1 MAARFVLDRSSAR
14 GARATLSVAA
24 LRALAA
30 HVFGQIPSQKHAWNI
45 SVVFA
50 GPRTIQGLN
59 AQYRGRNVPTDV
71 LSFTLGENVSSR
83 LPEKQGI
90 EIFLCP
96 QVIRQRAKGWKK
108 TEVQATKMLFVHALL
123 HAMGYDHESD
133 ADHARMRRAE
143 IRILGETLQ

>member
-1 MAARFVLDRSSAR
+1 MAARFFLDRSSAR

-30 HVFGQIPSQKHAWNI
+30 RVLRQIPGQHAWNI

-50 GPRTIQGLN
+50 GPRTMQGLN

-96 QVIRQRAKGWKK
+96 RVIRQRAKGWGK

-143 IRILGETLQ
+143 IRILGGTLQ